1 MAEPGGRNKL
11 SKRKIEQYLN
21 NKDFKRLY
29 QSGADIAGQIDLE
42 TDPSSFNPVLVDF
55 YRDIGF
61 LPDAI
66 LNYLVL
72 LGWSLDDKTE
82 EFSREQMLEHF
93 SLDRVVK
100 SEASFDSQKL
110 TAFQSRYMNELPM
123 KRKYKLCLAFLQKAK
138 LAADPVECE
147 QLAYIKQI
155 VEPEKAGEL
164 LAGFAA
170 VLDETPEFSAA
181 ALEEELHQFCENQG
195 VTTGDIIHALR
206 VAVTGQAAGF
216 GMFDTLEV
224 LGRQRCTKR
233 IELALEELKKRASQS
248 A

>member
-1 MAEPGGRNKL
+1 
-11 SKRKIEQYLN
+11 
-21 NKDFKRLY
+21 
-29 QSGADIAGQIDLE
+29 
-42 TDPSSFNPVLVDF
+42 
-55 YRDIGF
+55 
-61 LPDAI
+61 
-66 LNYLVL
+66 
-72 LGWSLDDKTE
+72 
-82 EFSREQMLEHF
+82 
-93 SLDRVVK
+93 
-100 SEASFDSQKL
+100 
-110 TAFQSRYMNELPM
+110 
-123 KRKYKLCLAFLQKAK
+123 LQKAK

-155 VEPEKAGEL
+155 VEAAGDRICMAGDILKFRNFFLADEEVVFEDKPFKKRLVKPEKAGEL

-170 VLDETPEFSAA
+170 VLDETPEFSAG